1 METLVMRAGRGLT
14 ALLCL
19 LPLTLTSTWLE
30 ASDGSAHLSCRA
42 MCRTRSGGEVL
53 RLRGGEDGFAG
64 LTDENRTLFTR
75 AWKDNQ
81 FFALADS
88 QASQKGEEDE
98 FPVRLLTQEER
109 KEKAR
114 LREKEPWFGAEDES
128 SHLEEDDELMAQTIL
143 QEAGLQHVEEGL
155 EGIEC
160 PPPPTVFEQQVF
172 DSDEANAGNQLNYV
186 SEDVYEGLRRD
197 VEGWCNETMTTE
209 DENEQEE
216 EEEEQNAGAQQELEI
231 IDSPPCSL
239 GRRRSLW
246 SRYIEHN
253 VTVFNVSDAE
263 GYAEAIREKKVVAPV
278 TLTASASVL
287 SAIFAKFVNEYQRQG
302 ARASRTEFSIVDNA
316 ITTILKGATQI
327 GCGTRQQI
335 VWSLGQIRKV
345 LQVGFEVGATSG
357 QVSARMR
364 QRARQLRDTNVVRA
378 KEMRL
383 VEEVIKMMETYDTIL
398 PDTPYEDKED
408 E

>member
-1 METLVMRAGRGLT
+1 
-14 ALLCL
+14 
-19 LPLTLTSTWLE
+19 
-30 ASDGSAHLSCRA
+30 
-42 MCRTRSGGEVL
+42 VL

-231 IDSPPCSL
+231 IDSPPLLTGTPEELMEVVQEGANGTWISIVDH
-239 GRRRSLW
+239 
-246 SRYIEHN
+246 RYIEHN